1 MPQQLKAKNPRDS
14 IKRIFFVKFIGGI
27 GWVLGMT
34 LGVSLL
40 VLITSSII
48 SALGGLPIIGGWIAK
63 IISVTQQALSK
74 HNPSIPINTL

>member
-1 MPQQLKAKNPRDS
+1 MPQQ
-14 IKRIFFVKFIGGI
+14 IKGNQPNNSVRRIFFVNFIGGI

-48 SALGGLPIIGGWIAK
+48 SSLGGLPIIGGWIAK
-63 IISVTQQALSK
+63 IIAVTQQALSK
-74 HNPSIPINTL
+74 HNPSIPINSL

>member
-1 MPQQLKAKNPRDS
+1 MPQKLKENKPDNS
-14 IKRIFFVKFIGGI
+14 VGRIFFVNFIGGI

-48 SALGGLPIIGGWIAK
+48 SALGGMPIIGSWIAK
-63 IISVTQQALSK
+63 IIAVTQQALSK
-74 HNPSIPINTL
+74 HNPSIPVNTL